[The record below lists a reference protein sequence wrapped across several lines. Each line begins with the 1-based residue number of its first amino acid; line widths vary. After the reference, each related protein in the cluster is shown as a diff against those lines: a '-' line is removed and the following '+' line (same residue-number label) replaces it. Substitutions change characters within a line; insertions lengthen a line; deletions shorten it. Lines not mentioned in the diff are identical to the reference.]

1 MTSHGAALR
10 DLTKDPHLVDAL
22 MSNYRHAKLPAR
34 ERRML
39 DFVVKVTGASETC
52 SESDINALRKDGWSD
67 EDVMD
72 IVEVT
77 AMFNFTNRVANA
89 LGWRPNPE
97 YHDFAR

>member
-10 DLTKDPHLVDAL
+10 DLTKDPLLVDTL
-22 MSNYRHAKLPAR
+22 MSNYRHAKLPAK

-39 DFVVKVTGASETC
+39 DFVIKVTTASETC
-52 SESDINALRKDGWSD
+52 SEDDVRALRKDGWTD
-67 EDVMD
+67 EDIMD

-89 LGWRPNPE
+89 LGWTPNTE
-97 YHDFAR
+97 YHSFAR

>member
-10 DLTKDPHLVDAL
+10 DLTKDPLLVDAL
-22 MSNYRHAKLPAR
+22 MSNYRHAELPAK

-39 DFVVKVTGASETC
+39 DFVIKVTTASETC
-52 SESDINALRKDGWSD
+52 SEADVKALRKDGWTD

-89 LGWRPNPE
+89 LGWKPNTE
-97 YHDFAR
+97 YHGFAR

>member
-10 DLTKDPHLVDAL
+10 DLTSDPILVDAL
-22 MSNYRHAKLPAR
+22 MSNYRHARVTAK

-39 DFVVKVTGASETC
+39 DFVVKVTTSSETC
-52 SESDINALRKDGWSD
+52 SENDVKALRKDGWTD

-89 LGWRPNPE
+89 LGWKPNSE
-97 YHDFAR
+97 YHGFAR

>member
-1 MTSHGAALR
+1 MR
-10 DLTKDPHLVDAL
+10 DLTKDPKLVDAL
-22 MSNYRHAKLPAR
+22 MSNYRHADVSAK

-39 DFVVKVTGASETC
+39 DFVVKVTSASETC
-52 SESDINALRKDGWSD
+52 SESDIKALRKDAWSD
-67 EDVMD
+67 EDIMD

-89 LGWRPNPE
+89 LGWRPNAE

>member
-10 DLTKDPHLVDAL
+10 DLTKDPVLVDTL
-22 MSNYRHAKLPAR
+22 MSNYRHAKIPAK

-39 DFVVKVTGASETC
+39 DFAIKVTSESETC
-52 SESDINALRKDGWSD
+52 SEGDIKVLRKDGWSD
-67 EDVMD
+67 EDIMD

-89 LGWRPNPE
+89 LGWQPNPE

>member
-10 DLTKDPHLVDAL
+10 DLTGDPILVDTL
-22 MSNYRHAKLPAR
+22 MSNYRHAALSAK

-39 DFVVKVTGASETC
+39 DFAVKVTTSSETC
-52 SESDINALRKDGWSD
+52 SD

-89 LGWRPNPE
+89 LGWKPNSE
-97 YHDFAR
+97 YHGFGR

>member
-10 DLTKDPHLVDAL
+10 DLTKDPLLVDTL
-22 MSNYRHAKLPAR
+22 MSNYRHANLSIK

-39 DFVVKVTGASETC
+39 DFVIKVTTASETC
-52 SESDINALRKDGWSD
+52 AESDVKALRKDGWSD
-67 EDVMD
+67 EDIMD

-89 LGWRPNPE
+89 LGWKPNPE
-97 YHDFAR
+97 YHGFAR